1 MQPTRRHTRSQPLSP
16 GGFLSLETVTPS
28 RRKRATRNA
37 SQTTSETPT
46 HLETHKEPTSSTH
59 PVTRSRL
66 NTQPATNDE
75 SEPTT
80 QSKKTTRNAKGKTGT
95 RRSTRKTKAKA
106 TEAET
111 IDTAESA
118 NSETP
123 ELSSFDSNV
132 DETDHRVESNAD
144 REIGTKATRE
154 QAKLP
159 ESAEVKDVGT
169 STSQSSKSELNHPPV
184 QPKEPQEP
192 QDNGYIFPSPPPLDD
207 FTAGEENIA
216 PDYYTRLGD
225 FDGIDDHEDS
235 YITEGCPWSDSEVR
249 DFLSRPLPS
258 YLDVSLD
265 LDDDTLAQ
273 ISAALDAHE
282 RAIACHKE
290 SSASHVSPSPK
301 ASQVTPSTAPT
312 PQSSHHEPQA
322 SPGAPTEHT
331 EEATVAT
338 TGEPPIPA
346 DAMAVNPS
354 QDPDVV
360 DLVVRLSNL
369 TLGASAP
376 GTAPPCLS
384 PPLLNMGE
392 PVHAPQRSIF
402 DAEFESPSMPYIA
415 ACLRGPDLTPTW
427 VPAPVLEIPFPL
439 PRPSIYSDVPLIP
452 LTINGVHIRHR
463 YVDEPSPVA
472 GHEAAD
478 AQAEDRTPL
487 SPPAD
492 ESESILCADPQLAFA
507 ASALA
512 TPQGAAEEGDTRIEG
527 THEKNSGKEAWDS
540 QLYVPEGTR
549 EGDSGKENRESQ
561 PCVLE
566 ALQPWEKDVLRSG
579 VPKEK
584 KTKERKKLT
593 TKLETRTRKKG
604 SKKRSHC
611 ETSDDEQTKTKTN
624 PNKRRN
630 LGAARGAS
638 HTGIS
643 PASRRILNNPVPYSE
658 RLRRRT
664 VESRQGR
671 IRRTIFRLPQVVAQ
685 AEADRLTSPTEESE
699 GSSRTEMPSTASQDV
714 SDEKE
719 HAIESA
725 PQSTSHPQTAEA
737 LQTPSKRWSIRGLIG
752 SVPRSFARI
761 LPGWGAGDHS
771 PKEPGKLD
779 DSYK

>member
-37 SQTTSETPT
+37 SQATSETPT
-46 HLETHKEPTSSTH
+46 PLETHKEPTSSTH
-59 PVTRSRL
+59 RVTRSRL
-66 NTQPATNDE
+66 TATQPATSDE
-75 SEPTT
+75 NEPTT
-80 QSKKTTRNAKGKTGT
+80 QSKQTTRNAKGKTGT
-95 RRSTRKTKAKA
+95 RRSTRKTKTKAKA

-111 IDTAESA
+111 IVTAESA

-123 ELSSFDSNV
+123 ELSSFESNV
-132 DETDHRVESNAD
+132 DETDDRVEGNAD
-144 REIGTKATRE
+144 REIGTEATRK

-169 STSQSSKSELNHPPV
+169 STSQSSNSELNHPPV
-184 QPKEPQEP
+184 KPKEP
-192 QDNGYIFPSPPPLDD
+192 QDNGYIFPLPPPLDD
-207 FTAGEENIA
+207 FTAGEENITL
-216 PDYYTRLGD
+216 DYYTRLGD
-225 FDGIDDHEDS
+225 FDDIDHEDL
-235 YITEGCPWSDSEVR
+235 YITEGCPWSDSEVH

-282 RAIACHKE
+282 QAIACHKE
-290 SSASHVSPSPK
+290 SSASHVSLSPM
-301 ASQVTPSTAPT
+301 APQVTPSTAQT

-331 EEATVAT
+331 EEATVAI

-360 DLVVRLSNL
+360 DLLVRLSNL

-384 PPLLNMGE
+384 PMLNMGE

-402 DAEFESPSMPYIA
+402 DAEFESPSVPYIA
-415 ACLRGPDLTPTW
+415 AYLRRPDPTPIW

-472 GHEAAD
+472 GHEAAHV
-478 AQAEDRTPL
+478 QSEDRTPL
-487 SPPAD
+487 SPPT
-492 ESESILCADPQLAFA
+492 EELESILRADSQLTFA
-507 ASALA
+507 ASPL
-512 TPQGAAEEGDTRIEG
+512 TTSQGATVEGDIRVEG
-527 THEKNSGKEAWDS
+527 THEDNSGKEAWDS
-540 QLYVPEGTR
+540 QLYVPEDTR

-566 ALQPWEKDVLRSG
+566 ALQPREKDVLRSG

-611 ETSDDEQTKTKTN
+611 ETSDDEQAKTKTSS
-624 PNKRRN
+624 NKRRN
-630 LGAARGAS
+630 LGAARSAS
-638 HTGIS
+638 HAGIS
-643 PASRRILNNPVPYSE
+643 PASRRILTNPVPYSE

-725 PQSTSHPQTAEA
+725 SQSASNSQIAEA
-737 LQTPSKRWSIRGLIG
+737 PQTPSKRWSIRGLIG

-771 PKEPGKLD
+771 PKEPGELD